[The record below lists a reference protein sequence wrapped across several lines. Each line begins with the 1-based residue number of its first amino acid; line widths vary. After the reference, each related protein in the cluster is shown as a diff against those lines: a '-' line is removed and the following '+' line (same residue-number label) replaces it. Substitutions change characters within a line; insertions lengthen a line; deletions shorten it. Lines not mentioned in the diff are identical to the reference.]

1 MERDVTVREMM
12 TREYVGVSESDD
24 VLGAVR
30 LMREERAG
38 SALVLRG
45 SEPVGILTEWDVLG
59 LVADEAD
66 PSETSVSERMSE
78 PVLSVTAD
86 RTVTD
91 AAQLMSRESVRRLLV
106 EGDDDDVLGVL
117 TDRDVIAATGS
128 STALT
133 DVPTED
139 PVGNPSSDRRVTQDG
154 GNDGYSVQ
162 GICEVCGSL
171 TRSLGNFNGQL
182 ICSDC
187 REV

>member
-1 MERDVTVREMM
+1 MERDVTVREVM

-66 PSETSVSERMSE
+66 PSETPVSERMSE

-86 RTVTD
+86 RAVTD

-106 EGDDDDVLGVL
+106 EGDDDVLGVL

-128 STALT
+128 STVLD

-139 PVGNPSSDRRVTQDG
+139 PPGNPGSGRRATQDG
-154 GNDGYSVQ
+154 GNDGYSIQ